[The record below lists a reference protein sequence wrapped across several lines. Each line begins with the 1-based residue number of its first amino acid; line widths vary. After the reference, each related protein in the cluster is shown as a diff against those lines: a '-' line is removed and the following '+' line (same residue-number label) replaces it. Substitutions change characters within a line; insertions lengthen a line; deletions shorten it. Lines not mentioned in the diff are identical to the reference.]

1 MDWSEA
7 SSSSSAMASPT
18 ATSPSSNPIK
28 SVFNGVQ
35 SQASRWFRHISEAAE
50 AYKTRDGKN
59 RRPEPL
65 VAAPT
70 HDEVSPEPS
79 VQEKTKD
86 SEETSNEVGV
96 KEEGAAGA
104 CSDLLAPPG
113 GSTSSITLDAESS
126 PVSASPSES
135 PSTTPQASP
144 SSVPSDNG
152 ETSARKIGD
161 GLLLSSPS
169 QRRRIEPLRL
179 TTEES
184 SLIQPSEVVV
194 SQRPVLTAE
203 PVLTPIEKLRRK
215 DEEIRLALAEKTQLV
230 ADILHVPREEFET
243 IAELAG
249 EPSVDKEATELVLA
263 AVNQANHL
271 TSILN
276 EVLRVTEEDAVSAT
290 SEVISGSVV
299 RRSDRLP
306 AVPAHKLQDISSSLN
321 KQLTQL
327 LKIVRDRDEER
338 ERLRREL
345 QRSREQLHCMHESQR
360 RQQNL
365 NLPTSPTPSRPSSYV
380 SVGSSSEQPHD
391 SEEDT
396 GLNRLLLVCDQEEDI
411 VLELEDKH
419 ATLEPHEEAA
429 SDVFVDALSGE
440 AENHLEGVV
449 DESSCLEAADNLV
462 EGVVSPDPPIQD

>member
-1 MDWSEA
+1 PIVSLSERG
-7 SSSSSAMASPT
+7 
-18 ATSPSSNPIK
+18 IRC
-28 SVFNGVQ
+28 GV
-35 SQASRWFRHISEAAE
+35 
-50 AYKTRDGKN
+50 
-59 RRPEPL
+59 
-65 VAAPT
+65 
-70 HDEVSPEPS
+70 
-79 VQEKTKD
+79 
-86 SEETSNEVGV
+86 
-96 KEEGAAGA
+96 
-104 CSDLLAPPG
+104 
-113 GSTSSITLDAESS
+113 
-126 PVSASPSES
+126 
-135 PSTTPQASP
+135 
-144 SSVPSDNG
+144 
-152 ETSARKIGD
+152 IGD

-263 AVNQANHL
+263 AVNQGLYMAGDYN
-271 TSILN
+271 
-276 EVLRVTEEDAVSAT
+276 AVSAT

-396 GLNRLLLVCDQEEDI
+396 G
-411 VLELEDKH
+411 
-419 ATLEPHEEAA
+419 
-429 SDVFVDALSGE
+429 
-440 AENHLEGVV
+440 
-449 DESSCLEAADNLV
+449 
-462 EGVVSPDPPIQD
+462 